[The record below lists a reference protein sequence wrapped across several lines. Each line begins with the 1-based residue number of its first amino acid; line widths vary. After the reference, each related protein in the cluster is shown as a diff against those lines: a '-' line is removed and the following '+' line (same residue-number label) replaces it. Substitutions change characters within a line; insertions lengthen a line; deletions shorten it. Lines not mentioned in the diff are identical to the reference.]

1 MQKYELATET
11 HKMTIVLFMGLCNF
25 LLYNARIG
33 YENTYDMRA
42 NLHDLVVQ
50 KYELA
55 IETHK
60 MCILLGNGSL

>member
-1 MQKYELATET
+1 
-11 HKMTIVLFMGLCNF
+11 
-25 LLYNARIG
+25 
-33 YENTYDMRA
+33 MRA